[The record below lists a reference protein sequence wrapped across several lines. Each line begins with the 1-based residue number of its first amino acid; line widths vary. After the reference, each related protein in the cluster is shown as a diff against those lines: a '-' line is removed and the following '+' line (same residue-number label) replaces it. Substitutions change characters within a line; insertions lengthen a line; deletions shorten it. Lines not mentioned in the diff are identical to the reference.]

1 MTRKPTLQNGS
12 ALIIG
17 LIILLVMT
25 IIGVTTMQTTLL
37 QEKMT
42 GSLRDGDLAFQ
53 AAEAALREAEKD
65 IEPSTSQPGW
75 IVQLNTLPDLLE
87 QDHAWWTS
95 NSNTAEATFSGV
107 ATNPRYVGE
116 SEAFIRDSLRLGH
129 GPVTGRNVFRTTA
142 RGTGGTDSAEAI
154 IRTRYAKRY
163 N

>member
-1 MTRKPTLQNGS
+1 MTHNTHTQTGS
-12 ALIIG
+12 ALVIG

-53 AAEAALREAEKD
+53 AAEAALREAEES

-75 IVQLNTLPDLLE
+75 VVQLNSPPNLLE
-87 QDHAWWTS
+87 QDHSWWTN
-95 NSNTAEATFSGV
+95 NSNTEEATFSGV
-107 ATNPRYVGE
+107 ASNPRYVGE
-116 SEAFIRDSLRLGH
+116 SEAFIRDTLRLGH